1 MESLTSKAAYLKGLC
16 DGMELD
22 CDKAAN
28 KLIVKIIDA
37 ISDIAAAVDD
47 VNDAHD
53 ELEELVHD
61 IDEDLHDLE
70 ELVYDESDMLDD
82 DEEDD
87 DGQEDDFEL
96 LDYEDDEDDMGFF
109 EIQCPNCNEDV
120 MVDFETLD
128 DDSPI
133 ICPNC
138 HQEIELE
145 FDCDCGCDDCGDK
158 HDEE

>member
-1 MESLTSKAAYLKGLC
+1 MDSLTSKAAYLKGLC

-22 CDKAAN
+22 GDKAAN

-47 VNDAHD
+47 VCDAHD
-53 ELEELVHD
+53 ELEELVQD
-61 IDEDLHDLE
+61 IDEDLRDLE
-70 ELVYDESDMLDD
+70 DFVYDDNGLFDDD
-82 DEEDD
+82 DEEQDD
-87 DGQEDDFEL
+87 DDFDL
-96 LDYEDDEDDMGFF
+96 LDYDDDEDMGFF

-128 DDSPI
+128 DDAPI
-133 ICPNC
+133 VCPNC

-145 FDCDCGCDDCGDK
+145 FDCDCGCDDCGE
-158 HDEE
+158 HHGEE